1 MSFKK
6 SQVTKKLTLDSGQVI
21 EIEPRPGSK
30 PGGKPGRIVTV
41 TGKFTLPKPGE
52 KAAIKLLMNAEERQM
67 LKDEL

>member
-1 MSFKK
+1 M
-6 SQVTKKLTLDSGQVI
+6 I